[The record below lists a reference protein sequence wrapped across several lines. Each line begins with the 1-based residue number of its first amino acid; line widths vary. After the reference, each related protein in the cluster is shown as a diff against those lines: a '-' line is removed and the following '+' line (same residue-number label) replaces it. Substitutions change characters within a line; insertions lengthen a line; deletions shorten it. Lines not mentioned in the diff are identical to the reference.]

1 MEIDSESKDP
11 GVKVHVQSVETASTG
26 LRAASS
32 SRDQLNLSEAST
44 SATPSQIHETK
55 EQEVPKSVDVLPS
68 TDAKKDEIQ
77 AVPALPTSVT
87 HPSNPN
93 PTSSAPLGI
102 TGNYLAQ
109 VLKNLGKDPREKQR
123 SLAEV
128 LQADR
133 IAPLLQSSSVKHRL
147 AALQEFLPA
156 ENQDEFSSD
165 VRPFPLLPWHNL
177 LAHPSS
183 FPYNAL
189 DHSPCAA
196 VCRQSRSFSQTFRL
210 LSLADLS
217 HFLEAR
223 ELKAICKLKTYS
235 PHSCWQIL
243 DALNHW
249 IQVCTAEKQQPD
261 LHTSSLVFTTATQC

>member
-1 MEIDSESKDP
+1 MEIDSEGRDP

-44 SATPSQIHETK
+44 SATPSQIHQTE
-55 EQEVPKSVDVLPS
+55 EQEVPKSVDVLPN

-87 HPSNPN
+87 HPSISN

-156 ENQDEFSSD
+156 EHQDEFSSD
-165 VRPFPLLPWHNL
+165 VCPFLSLLDTSFL
-177 LAHPSS
+177 LTGSHLFKLCVSPIKFCPSDPGVS
-183 FPYNAL
+183 TLHSNAQISVSDWL
-189 DHSPCAA
+189 AYPTSWKPI
-196 VCRQSRSFSQTFRL
+196 SSRL
-210 LSLADLS
+210 L
-217 HFLEAR
+217 
-223 ELKAICKLKTYS
+223 
-235 PHSCWQIL
+235 
-243 DALNHW
+243 
-249 IQVCTAEKQQPD
+249 
-261 LHTSSLVFTTATQC
+261 